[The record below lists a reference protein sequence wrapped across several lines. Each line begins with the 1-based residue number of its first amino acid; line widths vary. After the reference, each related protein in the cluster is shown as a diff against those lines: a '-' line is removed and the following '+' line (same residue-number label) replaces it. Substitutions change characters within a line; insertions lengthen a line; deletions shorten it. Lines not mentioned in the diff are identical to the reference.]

1 MDIDALFKMVG
12 LLVRNRYAI
21 DVPEVVNPEKNP
33 NMSDG
38 DGICIL
44 DKTAENIQRA
54 SLCDVPHWR
63 SGLID
68 LDVLEPTF
76 LAFNVLS

>member
-1 MDIDALFKMVG
+1 MDIDALFKVVG

-38 DGICIL
+38 VIG
-44 DKTAENIQRA
+44 
-54 SLCDVPHWR
+54 
-63 SGLID
+63 SGGD
-68 LDVLEPTF
+68 LEF
-76 LAFNVLS
+76 

>member
-21 DVPEVVNPEKNP
+21 DVPEVVTPEKNP

-38 DGICIL
+38 DGICIWTKQQ
-44 DKTAENIQRA
+44 KTFKEPHSVMFPLEIQA
-54 SLCDVPHWR
+54 Y
-63 SGLID
+63 
-68 LDVLEPTF
+68 
-76 LAFNVLS
+76 